1 MKKFLALV
9 CSLAMIFGVTT
20 TAFAADSVDT
30 SKSSIVAL
38 NEVSN
43 QISTRATSK
52 GLWYVENYNM
62 PSNVY
67 NAPVTPEKGSNLNVW
82 IKNNE
87 EVSMQ
92 VYETN
97 LLGTYSKIYSTT
109 FGPGERDV
117 KVKTNCNG
125 KKYLVQFNK
134 RYNKS
139 TTISLLVYQN

>member
-1 MKKFLALV
+1 MKKILALV
-9 CSLAMIFGVTT
+9 CSLAMLFGVTT
-20 TAFAADSVDT
+20 TAFAAESVDT
-30 SKSSIVAL
+30 STSSIVAL

-52 GLWYVENYNM
+52 GLWHVENYNM

-97 LLGTYSKIYSTT
+97 LLGTYSKIDSTT

-117 KVKTNCNG
+117 KIKTNCNS

-134 RYNKS
+134 RYDKS
-139 TTISLLVYQN
+139 ATISLLVYQN

>member
-1 MKKFLALV
+1 MKKILALV
-9 CSLAMIFGVTT
+9 CSLAMLFGVTT
-20 TAFAADSVDT
+20 TAFATESVDT
-30 SKSSIVAL
+30 STSSL
-38 NEVSN
+38 NEVLN

-62 PSNVY
+62 PSNVF

-97 LLGTYSKIYSTT
+97 LLGTYLKIYSTT

-117 KVKTNCNG
+117 KVKTNCNS

-134 RYNKS
+134 RYDKS